1 MKTIAITGAA
11 GSVGSGLRGPLLAL
25 GYRLLLLD
33 IREIINCSENERS
46 LVVDCTNK
54 DLLVDAFK
62 GVDGIVHLSACTT
75 DAAWDQQVKLSIEGS
90 IAVFEAARE
99 AGVERIA
106 YASSNHVV
114 GLYPRVH
121 DIDNKVQMRPD
132 GRYGVGK
139 AFGELIS
146 SLYAYKFGLKILAIR
161 IGNANDKPIDRRRLG
176 NWIWWNDL
184 AQLISIGM
192 EKEDLVYEVVYGVS
206 DTTRRQFDNSR
217 AYELG
222 YKPQGRPDDYIAEVL
237 AIDPPPVEGS
247 EAAKALRET
256 TFGGDFSQW
265 EFVGTPDRLY

>member
-11 GSVGSGLRGPLLAL
+11 GSVGTGLRAPLLAL

-33 IREIINCSENERS
+33 IREIADCREHEQSR
-46 LVVDCTNK
+46 VVDCTDK
-54 DLLVDAFK
+54 DKLVEAFK

-75 DAAWDQQVKLSIEGS
+75 DAAWDQQVKLSVEGC

-99 AGVERIA
+99 AGVPRIA

-114 GLYPRVH
+114 GLHPRVR
-121 DIDNKVQMRPD
+121 DIDNQVQMRPD

-139 AFGELIS
+139 AFGELMS

-176 NWIWWNDL
+176 NWIWWKDL

-192 EKEDLVYEVVYGVS
+192 EREDLVYEVVYGVS

-217 AYELG
+217 AYALG
-222 YKPQGRPDDYIAEVL
+222 YRPEGRPDEHVDEVY
-237 AIDPPPVEGS
+237 AIDPPPVPGS
-247 EAAKALRET
+247 EAALALRET

-265 EFVGTPDRLY
+265 EFVGSPQRLY